1 MKAPTP
7 ARGGPAKFPDRRK
20 NMLNDAEVFEE
31 VTGLYKIISLNPFR
45 KTPGVIFDNVPTK
58 AFSEISAIDRVIHEG
73 KAISPGPVGDVKRPW
88 YMHPHQDDNL
98 VVLYGT
104 RVVDIYTRV
113 HGKVENFVVTPHQIQ
128 KNGTIIFDGAAMLV
142 WPRGVFHRIQSTEE
156 GSAAINF
163 AVHYEGIDIR
173 TNFNIYDLDT
183 ETGKFRVIREGYVD
197 QT

>member
-1 MKAPTP
+1 
-7 ARGGPAKFPDRRK
+7 
-20 NMLNDAEVFEE
+20 MLNDAEIFED
-31 VTGLYKIISLNPFR
+31 VPGLYKIIPLNLFR

-58 AFSEISAIDRVIHEG
+58 AFPRISAIDRVIHQG
-73 KAISPGPVGDVKRPW
+73 SATSPGPVGDVKRPW
-88 YMHPHQDDNL
+88 YMHPHQEDNL
-98 VVLYGT
+98 VVLHGT
-104 RVVDIYTRV
+104 RFVDIYTRA

-128 KNGTIIFDGAAMLV
+128 KKGKVIYDGAAMLV

-163 AVHYEGIDIR
+163 AVHYEGIDMK

-183 ETGKFRVIREGYVD
+183 VTGKFRVIREGYID